1 MARPDDALME
11 SPDDDLDNF
20 ALGYYAPSKGLAR
33 EASPYA
39 EGTEANTQW
48 LAGYDAAVRGDPEPS
63 PASPA

>member
-1 MARPDDALME
+1 MRLEDAVME
-11 SPDDDLDNF
+11 SPDDDLDHF

-48 LAGYDAAVRGDPEPS
+48 LAGYDSALRGEPEPS
-63 PASPA
+63 RAKPA